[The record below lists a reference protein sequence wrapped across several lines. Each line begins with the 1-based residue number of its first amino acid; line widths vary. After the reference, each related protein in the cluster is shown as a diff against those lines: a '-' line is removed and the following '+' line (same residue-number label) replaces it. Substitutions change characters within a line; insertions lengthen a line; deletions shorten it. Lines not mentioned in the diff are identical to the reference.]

1 MALVMTICGIDVLL
15 QMLLYKMYHMNPGRK
30 APEWLISAAK
40 YLSCACACRKSSE
53 VTPDGEG
60 GKGEDDMNA
69 VSIDDGKNKANAADE
84 TSDMLKEIRVLS
96 KKVKC
101 DEEDGAMLDEW
112 KAIADGLDKFFF
124 ILFMILQV
132 VMALICF
139 GIVPFVG

>member
-1 MALVMTICGIDVLL
+1 
-15 QMLLYKMYHMNPGRK
+15 
-30 APEWLISAAK
+30 
-40 YLSCACACRKSSE
+40 
-53 VTPDGEG
+53 
-60 GKGEDDMNA
+60 MNA
-69 VSIDDGKNKANAADE
+69 VSIDDGEAKANAADE